1 MYDLITIIF
10 IVITASMIKDYLF
23 ILFLSHFLDMYII
36 NLEGADNGLVY
47 LHARNKPS
55 SEQNTISNE
64 L

>member
-1 MYDLITIIF
+1 M
-10 IVITASMIKDYLF
+10 ITASMIKDYLV

-47 LHARNKPS
+47 LHAWILRNKTS
-55 SEQNTISNE
+55 FEQNTISNE